1 MRVGYFFISKNRT
14 NEQILEYV
22 VICLFIF
29 YNAFSN
35 LTFTKIFTKNYNI
48 YILLPLIYDRN
59 YSEVKIMKRIT
70 IPILAILLV
79 GLLLPTGFA
88 ADSNLV
94 ITYGETTYANNDYK
108 SVVDAFFVN
117 QANVDLNNV
126 NSKVITADQVNQVSS
141 GITGKSYSSDQI
153 LSSAFLDLK
162 DNDNLEVS
170 VDKSKI
176 TTITGNMYI
185 SALKSAGITSGHVYV
200 TSPVSATGESALAG
214 IMNSYEEVT
223 DVKIP
228 ETVKEA
234 ANDEI
239 YTQAEIVENSGVDAD
254 KLSKLVDDVKQE
266 VSNGNVT
273 DHGTIVNIINNYVQ
287 NNNINITNVDIE
299 NLANTIQQVQN
310 VQGDVNHYKD
320 QVGEFLNNGNSTGSF
335 SLDSLFDW
343 IKAFFNG
350 N

>member
-1 MRVGYFFISKNRT
+1 MK
-14 NEQILEYV
+14 
-22 VICLFIF
+22 
-29 YNAFSN
+29 
-35 LTFTKIFTKNYNI
+35 KIT
-48 YILLPLIYDRN
+48 
-59 YSEVKIMKRIT
+59 VA
-70 IPILAILLV
+70 ILALILV
-79 GLLLPTGFA
+79 GLLIPTGFA

-126 NSKVITADQVNQVSS
+126 NSKVITADQVNKVSS
-141 GITGKSYSSDQI
+141 GITGKSYSSNQI
-153 LSSAFLDLK
+153 YSSAFLDLN

-214 IMNSYEEVT
+214 IMNAYEEAT
-223 DVKIP
+223 DVEIP
-228 ETVKEA
+228 ENVKEA

-239 YTQAEIVENSGVDAD
+239 YTQAEIVENSGVDANN
-254 KLSKLVDDVKQE
+254 LSQLVDDVKQE
-266 VSNGNVT
+266 VSNGNIT
-273 DHGTIVNIINNYVQ
+273 DHDSIVNIINNHVQ

-299 NLANTIQQVQN
+299 NLADSIQQVQN
-310 VQGDVNHYKD
+310 VQGDVNYYKD
-320 QVGEFLNNGNSTGSF
+320 KVSSFLNDGNSTGGF
-335 SLDSLFDW
+335 SLDGLLDWFKSL
-343 IKAFFNG
+343 ANG